1 MQHTTYAAHYR
12 GLILILVAGL
22 MLSACSAT
30 RIAYQNADNLIAG
43 YAEKHLDLG
52 NEQSQLLRDRLAA
65 WLVWHRT
72 EQVPGMREQLDAIHR
87 QLADGLTAQEA
98 EAVIQ
103 AIRHG
108 LKSVIAGLLPAS
120 AELYSSLSTSQ
131 LAELEAAFKENNE
144 EYREDLLN
152 DSLEARQEKRLRWF
166 VKQAERW
173 VGDLS
178 DAQTNWLELQLL
190 RYPSTA
196 EEWLEYRIAQQQ
208 RLLGLLRRHSGAA
221 QIEKFLLEWTVE
233 RQGLTPSLAKSR
245 QEMLNDAPR
254 LLLEFDGSL
263 SPRQR
268 EHWLERL
275 TFYLGMADKMI
286 LPRGENSA
294 PAQN

>member
-1 MQHTTYAAHYR
+1 MQHTTYATHYR
-12 GLILILVAGL
+12 DLILMLAAGL

-30 RIAYQNADNLIAG
+30 RIAYQNADSLIAG
-43 YAEKHLDLG
+43 YAEKHLDLS
-52 NEQSQLLRDRLAA
+52 NEQSQLLRDRLAM

-72 EQVPGMREQLDAIHR
+72 EQLPELRDQLDAIRR
-87 QLADGLTAQEA
+87 QLIDGLTEQEA

-103 AIRHG
+103 AVRHG

-120 AELYSSLSTSQ
+120 AELYVSLSASQ
-131 LAELEAAFKENNE
+131 LAELEAAFEENNE

-152 DSLEARQEKRLRWF
+152 DSPEVRQEKRLRWF

-173 VGDLS
+173 VGDLN
-178 DAQTNWLELQLL
+178 DAQTNWLKLQLL

-196 EEWLEYRIAQQQ
+196 EEWLDYRITQQQ
-208 RLLGLLRRHSGAA
+208 KLLGLLRQQSSAA
-221 QIEKFLLEWTVE
+221 QIEKFLLAWTVQ

-245 QEMLNDAPR
+245 QNMLNDAPR
-254 LLLEFDGSL
+254 LLLEFDRSL
-263 SPRQR
+263 SPQQR

-275 TFYLGMADKMI
+275 TVYLGIAEKMI